1 MKVAVGAATDVG
13 RVREGNEDSYFAD
26 APVFAVADGMG
37 GHLAGDV
44 ASATAVDVIKRHA
57 AGSDM
62 EDSEK
67 LAAMLREANREIWD
81 KAASDPALRGMGTT
95 CTLVLLEDS
104 HAQFAHVGDSR
115 AYLFHDG
122 ELQQVTEDHTLVG
135 RLVREGKL
143 RPEEAE
149 RHPQRSIITR
159 ALGVDEDVEVDVFS
173 LDLEDGDRLILC
185 SDGLSSMIGAPTI
198 GEVLGREED
207 PQAAAQALVDHANE
221 AGGEDN
227 ITVVVIDIG
236 REGSAAAPIAEHQ
249 SDLGPRV
256 HTDPAADTG
265 YHRVVE
271 PPVKPRRRW
280 PRTVL
285 ITLVVLL
292 AVAAGGFFA
301 ARYALDNS
309 WFIGVND
316 EELVTIYSGI
326 PDEVLGFSLREEETV
341 SSIELEALP
350 SFQREEVVAGIKVD
364 SLSEAERTLDDLER
378 LASDKDFQSS
388 TKRVQGAA
396 KRNQY

>member
-1 MKVAVGAATDVG
+1 MKVAIGAQTDVG
-13 RVREGNEDSYFAD
+13 LVREGNEDSYFAD

-62 EDSEK
+62 EEPEK

-95 CTLVLLEDS
+95 CTLVLLDGS
-104 HAQFAHVGDSR
+104 KAQFAHVGDSR

-122 ELQQVTEDHTLVG
+122 ELRQVTEDHTLVG
-135 RLVREGKL
+135 RMVREGKL

-173 LDLEDGDRLILC
+173 LDVADGDRLLLC
-185 SDGLSSMIGAPTI
+185 SDGLTSMIGAAAI
-198 GEVLGREED
+198 SEVLAREED
-207 PQAAAQALVDHANE
+207 PQAAADALVQLAND

-227 ITVVVIDIG
+227 ITVIVIDIG
-236 REGSAAAPIAEHQ
+236 REGSTAAPATEHQ

-271 PPVKPRRRW
+271 APARPTRRW

-285 ITLVVLL
+285 VTLVVL
-292 AVAAGGFFA
+292 AIVAAGGFFA

-316 EELVTIYSGI
+316 EGRVAIYNGI
-326 PDEVLGFSLREEETV
+326 PDEVLGFSLKEEETA
-341 SSIELEALP
+341 SSIEIGSLP
-350 SFQREEVVAGIKVD
+350 DFQREEVVAGIKVD
-364 SLSEAERTLDDLER
+364 SRAEAERTLEDLER

-388 TKRVQGAA
+388 SGRTQGAA
-396 KRNQY
+396 KRNQF